1 MKNIDVNTMED
12 IKASADDN
20 EPEETKKKHPLQN
33 SPTFPEEESVEEK
46 QCAIIDDELPIDTE
60 DKTLMKP
67 DGKFDKPIDPFKTVP
82 IFDVD
87 KFEEGYPYVL
97 KNLENGKMGIVT
109 LHYKSADSLCFNY
122 WDDDGEDAAID
133 YSVSEFQGAF
143 ELYKINEL

>member
-46 QCAIIDDELPIDTE
+46 QYAIIDDTVAVATE
-60 DKTLMKP
+60 DKTWMKSG
-67 DGKFDKPIDPFKTVP
+67 GKFDKPIDPFKMVP

-87 KFEEGYPYVL
+87 KFKEGYPYVL

>member
-1 MKNIDVNTMED
+1 
-12 IKASADDN
+12 
-20 EPEETKKKHPLQN
+20 
-33 SPTFPEEESVEEK
+33 
-46 QCAIIDDELPIDTE
+46 
-60 DKTLMKP
+60 
-67 DGKFDKPIDPFKTVP
+67 
-82 IFDVD
+82 
-87 KFEEGYPYVL
+87 L